1 VIKETWQ
8 KATLNFRTYPYLR
21 KFIKESQLPAEEVR
35 KIQFTRMKALLCDV
49 YQTHPFYRERFDAS
63 QFNPFMMADLS
74 DFNKVPVLEK
84 DDYRTLIKSQLEQNE
99 ERYRFWYKDGTS
111 GSTGIPLR
119 ILRTWD
125 ERAYMSGK
133 WMRVLLLNGYNWR
146 DVTFS
151 LPSPHRLQRDSIV
164 QRFGILK
171 RYTVAYTAPVEN
183 MVEMY
188 LKVRP
193 SVIYANKSH
202 LVLMAL
208 YCEQNK
214 IELPKPNLCISVA
227 ETMDERSK
235 AVLKKFYG
243 AENLIEAYGAVEF
256 GIIAWQKKGEDYFNF
271 SHTTNYLEVQDE
283 NGQDTNFGSCLITDL
298 FIRSFPL
305 IRYNLGDILDTENK
319 NGLPII
325 KKIRG
330 RQDDWIIFADGERM
344 PFHAFYEIMERRQ
357 EIKQFRIIQEDYYK
371 ICIQVVKDIETDKS
385 ALENTLLID
394 LRREVRD
401 KDIDYIIDFVDDI
414 PPDPNGKIRMLI
426 SKINY

>member
-1 VIKETWQ
+1 
-8 KATLNFRTYPYLR
+8 
-21 KFIKESQLPAEEVR
+21 
-35 KIQFTRMKALLCDV
+35 
-49 YQTHPFYRERFDAS
+49 
-63 QFNPFMMADLS
+63 
-74 DFNKVPVLEK
+74 
-84 DDYRTLIKSQLEQNE
+84 
-99 ERYRFWYKDGTS
+99 
-111 GSTGIPLR
+111 
-119 ILRTWD
+119 
-125 ERAYMSGK
+125 
-133 WMRVLLLNGYNWR
+133 
-146 DVTFS
+146 
-151 LPSPHRLQRDSIV
+151 
-164 QRFGILK
+164 
-171 RYTVAYTAPVEN
+171 
-183 MVEMY
+183 
-188 LKVRP
+188 
-193 SVIYANKSH
+193 
-202 LVLMAL
+202 MAL

-283 NGQDTNFGSCLITDL
+283 NG
-298 FIRSFPL
+298 
-305 IRYNLGDILDTENK
+305 
-319 NGLPII
+319 LPII

-371 ICIQVVKDIETDKS
+371 ICIQIVKDIETDKS

>member
-1 VIKETWQ
+1 MIKESWQ

-35 KIQFTRMKALLCDV
+35 EIQFTRLKALLCDV

-84 DDYRTLIKSQLEQNE
+84 DDYRTLIKSQLEKNE

-146 DVTFS
+146 NVTFS
-151 LPSPHRLQRDSIV
+151 LPSPHRLQRDSVV

-283 NGQDTNFGSCLITDL
+283 NG
-298 FIRSFPL
+298 
-305 IRYNLGDILDTENK
+305 
-319 NGLPII
+319 LPII

-371 ICIQVVKDIETDKS
+371 ICIQIVKDIETDKS

>member
-1 VIKETWQ
+1 MLKDTWQ
-8 KATLNFRTYPYLR
+8 KATLNFLTYFYLR
-21 KFIKESQLPAEEVR
+21 KFNKESQLPGEEVR
-35 KIQFTRMKALLCDV
+35 KIQFTRLKAFLCDV

-63 QFNPFMMADLS
+63 QFDPFKMVDLR
-74 DFNKVPVLEK
+74 DYKKVLILEK
-84 DDYRTLIKSQLEQNE
+84 DDYRTFIKSQIEQDE
-99 ERYRFWYKDGTS
+99 KHYRNWYKEGTS

-119 ILRTWD
+119 ILRTWN
-125 ERAYMSGK
+125 ERAYMSAK
-133 WMRVLLLNGYNWR
+133 WMRVLVLNGYNWR

-151 LPSPHRLQRDSIV
+151 LPSPHRLQRDSVV

-193 SVIYANKSH
+193 SVVYANKTH

-214 IELPKPNLCISVA
+214 IKLPKPHLCISVA
-227 ETMDERSK
+227 ETMDGRSK
-235 AVLKKFYG
+235 AVIENCFG

-256 GIIAWQKKGEDYFNF
+256 GIIAWQKKGEDFFNF
-271 SHTTNYLEVQDE
+271 SHTTNYLEVLDE
-283 NGQDTNFGSCLITDL
+283 NGRDKNFGRCIITDL
-298 FIRSFPL
+298 YIRSFPL
-305 IRYNLGDILDTENK
+305 IRYNLGDILDNENK

-357 EIKQFRIIQEDYYK
+357 EIKQFRIIQEDFNK
-371 ICIQVVKDIETDKS
+371 IYIQVVKELEADKS
-385 ALENTLLID
+385 ELEKTLLTD
-394 LRREVRD
+394 LHREVRD
-401 KDIDYIIDFVDDI
+401 KDIEYIIDFVDNI

-426 SKINY
+426 SKIN